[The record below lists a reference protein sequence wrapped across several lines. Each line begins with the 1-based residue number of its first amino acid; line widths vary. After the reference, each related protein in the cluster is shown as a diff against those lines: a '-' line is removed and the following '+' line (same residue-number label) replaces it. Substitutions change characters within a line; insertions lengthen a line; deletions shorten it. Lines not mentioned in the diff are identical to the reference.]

1 MRVKD
6 PRVKN
11 YHLIRELAIEAERL
25 RYNAARDLA
34 RALHE
39 EGHSYRAIGDIMG
52 ISYQRIGQ
60 LLDPKCRPK

>member
-11 YHLIRELAIEAERL
+11 YHLIRELAIDAERL
-25 RYNAARDLA
+25 RYNTARNLA
-34 RALHE
+34 HALHE